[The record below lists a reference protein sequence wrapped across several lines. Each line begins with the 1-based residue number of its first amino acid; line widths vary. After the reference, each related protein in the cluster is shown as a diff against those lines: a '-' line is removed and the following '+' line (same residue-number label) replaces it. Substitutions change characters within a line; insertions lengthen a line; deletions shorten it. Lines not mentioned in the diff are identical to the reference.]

1 MDIIT
6 LFLFGSGIYLI
17 FINIKMKKTGE
28 IPKALISSKVK
39 LDRAKDMGAKGL
51 DLAKDAGEIGKL
63 KLQIASTEDDI
74 KKLYVEI
81 GKKLL
86 EEHCETA
93 KELFGES
100 VEKIT
105 ELKAKI
111 EELEKMVEAVKGK

>member
-1 MDIIT
+1 MG
-6 LFLFGSGIYLI
+6 L
-17 FINIKMKKTGE
+17 
-28 IPKALISSKVK
+28 